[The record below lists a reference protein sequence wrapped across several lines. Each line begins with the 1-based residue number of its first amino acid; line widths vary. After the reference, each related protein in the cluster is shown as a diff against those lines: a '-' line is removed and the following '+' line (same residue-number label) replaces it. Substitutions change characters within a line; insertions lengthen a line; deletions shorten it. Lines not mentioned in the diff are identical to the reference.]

1 MGSCLY
7 IWEYNKNVISLQHIY
22 HIKIYFMNWN
32 ELRKKAIKYGF
43 EFLEHGKK
51 HDAYINRET
60 GKIIRIERHWN
71 QEVRSGL
78 MNKLKK
84 DIGF

>member
-1 MGSCLY
+1 MLY
-7 IWEYNKNVISLQHIY
+7 LCDNIY
-22 HIKIYFMNWN
+22 HIKYFINLN
-32 ELRKKAIKYGF
+32 
-43 EFLEHGKK
+43 GKK
-51 HDAYINRET
+51 HDAYINRKA

>member
-1 MGSCLY
+1 
-7 IWEYNKNVISLQHIY
+7 
-22 HIKIYFMNWN
+22 MNWN

-51 HDAYINRET
+51 HDAYINR
-60 GKIIRIERHWN
+60 IERHWN